1 VTVPFGAR
9 HRGHPGNQFVGKC
22 RSHASQGSPLNI
34 IRKILLKLLLAVAK
48 RFPVSGIV
56 AAGDFQLL
64 RSMTK
69 NLPHLTWFAAAMF
82 SSLHAAPP
90 VINAVDGR
98 MKNFVESKEISGA
111 VTLVADEEQILHLS
125 ATGLSD
131 IGNQTP
137 MTPESIFWIA
147 SMTKPITATAVMM
160 MQDAGKL
167 SVDDPVSKYLPEF
180 TGDKAAITIKQC
192 LSHTSGLSDLKSEE
206 AKNITT
212 LAELMPPVVAKP
224 LVFPPGS
231 KWQYCQTGINTA
243 ARIVEVVSGKTFPD
257 FLQERLFDPLGMKDT
272 SFYPTEPQLPRIVPA
287 YNRTTAGE
295 LEKAELPFLYGKSPS
310 DRNRYPMANGGL
322 FSTAPDYAKF
332 AQMILNGGESGG
344 KRYLK
349 QESVKQMTTVQTGD
363 LVTGFT
369 PGSAWGIGWSIVREP
384 QGVSA
389 ALSPG
394 SFGHGGRN
402 GTQAWID
409 PVRKRIYLLMIQRA
423 DIGNSDASDIR
434 REFQNA
440 AAQP

>member
-1 VTVPFGAR
+1 MTKTR
-9 HRGHPGNQFVGKC
+9 C
-22 RSHASQGSPLNI
+22 CL
-34 IRKILLKLLLAVAK
+34 
-48 RFPVSGIV
+48 IV
-56 AAGDFQLL
+56 CAAGLIAPA
-64 RSMTK
+64 T
-69 NLPHLTWFAAAMF
+69 
-82 SSLHAAPP
+82 AAPA
-90 VINAVDGR
+90 VIPAVEER
-98 MKNFVESKEISGA
+98 MKNFVSASEVSGV
-111 VTLVADEEQILHLS
+111 VTLVADGRNILHLS
-125 ATGLSD
+125 AAGFSNLETK
-131 IGNQTP
+131 TP
-137 MTPESIFWIA
+137 MANDSIFWIA
-147 SMTKPITATAVMM
+147 SMTKPVTATAVMM
-160 MQDAGKL
+160 MQEEGKL
-167 SVDDPVSKYLPEF
+167 SVDDPVSKYLPGF

-192 LSHTSGLSDLKSEE
+192 LTHTSGLSDLKPEE
-206 AKNITT
+206 LKSIAT
-212 LAELMPPVVAKP
+212 LAELIPPVVAKP
-224 LVFPPGS
+224 LLFTPGD

-272 SFYPTEPQLPRIVPA
+272 SFYPDEALLPRIVPA
-287 YNRTTAGE
+287 YNRTAAGG
-295 LEKAELPFLYGKSPS
+295 LEEAELPFLHGKAAS
-310 DRNRYPMANGGL
+310 DRNRFPMANGGL

-349 QESVKQMTTVQTGD
+349 TESVKQMTTVQTGA

-409 PVRKRIYLLMIQRA
+409 PVKNRIYLLMIQRA

-440 AAQP
+440 ASH